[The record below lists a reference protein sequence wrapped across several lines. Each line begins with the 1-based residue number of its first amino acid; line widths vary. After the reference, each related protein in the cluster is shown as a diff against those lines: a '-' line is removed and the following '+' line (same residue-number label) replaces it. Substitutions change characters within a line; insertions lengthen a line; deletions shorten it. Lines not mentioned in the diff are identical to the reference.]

1 MPLQDVSA
9 AEPSAEMRILNAV
22 PLEAFHTQSAGL
34 DVYRRWGCYL
44 QQEFLKENTIFPKCQ
59 GMQFQMI
66 FHAKARI
73 RGSIN
78 CTVQNVHRSPY

>member
-9 AEPSAEMRILNAV
+9 AEPSAEMRILSAV
-22 PLEAFHTQSAGL
+22 SLETFHTQSAGL
-34 DVYRRWGCYL
+34 DIYRRWDCYL

-59 GMQFQMI
+59 GMQLQII

-73 RGSIN
+73 RGSNNFIA
-78 CTVQNVHRSPY
+78 QDVHCSPY